1 MAMLGNPDYSR
12 ATVISVEDFLKLT
25 QEEILYSYTIIKR
38 KFDFPSATKYPSIPC
53 YLDETTTVYPLEGEC
68 LLTGAE
74 YLLAKT
80 QECNIK
86 IDEVFMV
93 PFSSILI
100 KNGSKNGNSFKNYI
114 KKPYFDCIKELQS
127 KRREYEK
134 GTINNA
140 LYKEIGNSIYG
151 LVVRGI
157 NNKMKFDIKSGKT
170 IRMNS
175 NDLSNPIIAS

>member
-12 ATVISVEDFLKLT
+12 ASLISTKDFLKLT
-25 QEEILYSYTIIKR
+25 PEELLYSYTIIKG
-38 KFDFPSATKYPSIPC
+38 KFDFPSSTKYPSIPC
-53 YLDETTTVYPLEGEC
+53 FLDETTTVYPLEGEC

-80 QECNIK
+80 QKCNIK
-86 IDEVFMV
+86 IEEVFTI
-93 PFSSILI
+93 PFSYESI
-100 KNGSKNGNSFKNYI
+100 KKENGSIVKNYI
-114 KKPYFDCIKELQS
+114 KKPYFECIKELQS

>member
-25 QEEILYSYTIIKR
+25 QEEILYSYTIIKG

-53 YLDETTTVYPLEGEC
+53 YL
-68 LLTGAE
+68 
-74 YLLAKT
+74 
-80 QECNIK
+80 
-86 IDEVFMV
+86 
-93 PFSSILI
+93 
-100 KNGSKNGNSFKNYI
+100 
-114 KKPYFDCIKELQS
+114 DCIKELQS